1 MLLGFFFK
9 LCSEML
15 PGHRPHK
22 TCQMK
27 NRHRQR
33 ITIWVPTA
41 TIRQSVVQKVPYILI
56 ECILQ
61 PRHQKKKPT
70 HLQALFITC
79 GSKPKSLPHSVWRY
93 SHVLPHWL
101 SYVLFHPPH
110 RFHSNFDLVSE
121 WLAGANKHLKTLSGL
136 VNLSDLSQECVQSNL
151 IKLLVRLFCVLI
163 K

>member
-1 MLLGFFFK
+1 
-9 LCSEML
+9 ML
-15 PGHRPHK
+15 PGLLVSKKWSTDHTKRAKWK
-22 TCQMK
+22 TDIGKELLYEFLQQQFDNLLYRKFLIFSLNVFYSPDIRKK
-27 NRHRQR
+27 N
-33 ITIWVPTA
+33 
-41 TIRQSVVQKVPYILI
+41 
-56 ECILQ
+56 
-61 PRHQKKKPT
+61 PT

>member
-1 MLLGFFFK
+1 
-9 LCSEML
+9 ML
-15 PGHRPHK
+15 PGILVSKKWSTDHTKRAKWK
-22 TCQMK
+22 TDISKEVLHEFLQQQFNNLLYRKFLIFSLNVFYSPDIRKK
-27 NRHRQR
+27 N
-33 ITIWVPTA
+33 
-41 TIRQSVVQKVPYILI
+41 
-56 ECILQ
+56 
-61 PRHQKKKPT
+61 PT
-70 HLQALFITC
+70 HLQALFITS
-79 GSKPKSLPHSVWRY
+79 GPKPKSLPHSVWRY

-110 RFHSNFDLVSE
+110 RFHTNFDLVSE